1 MFSLPTTWKSPEAV
15 LPSVSATLVATLT
28 PLVTAV
34 LVTALV
40 EVANFVFVSGL
51 ICTHVG
57 FPVASTAE
65 QYAKIL
71 PDTEPAPPAT

>member
-1 MFSLPTTWKSPEAV
+1 MIWKSPEAV

-28 PLVTAV
+28 PLLIPLPTAV
-34 LVTALV
+34 LVTASV

-51 ICTHVG
+51 ICIHVG

-71 PDTEPAPPAT
+71 PDTELAPPAT